1 MRGREARIRTARAAW
16 MAAIGAGLA
25 IAAGAAQAQAKE
37 PGAADLTGEP
47 ALKLGGYVRGWASFN
62 LNDVPETAQNDRGD
76 LSMLRASALL
86 DASWKLSSSEW
97 KAIARL
103 DREKKTDYVE
113 RLERL
118 TQSRTPGGPG
128 GQNVMDQYNRGDLRE
143 FYVDLNASERAK
155 LRLGKQ
161 QVVWGETDFFRA
173 MDLVHGYDMRW
184 RSFLEGENEEL
195 RKPLILANMM
205 VQVPDVDGSFQL
217 IVRPGWD
224 RDKDIGND
232 FDLYGNRWDLRTFKG
247 ADFLSPGVTLSYD
260 YRHPEGNV
268 KDTTWGARWK
278 GIAGGINYSVAYLK
292 TFNPDP
298 IVNSAF
304 APFGKTP
311 TSPFGNWIFPE
322 IELVGLT
329 LNAYAPAIDSVLS
342 TEIVYTK
349 DAPYNIGLMA
359 PGSTNVLGAPPFG
372 SENTIPGFGGVKRKK
387 TLTTM
392 LRADKNLDLKSLLG
406 TGRDSFFSVQL
417 FDKWILDFDERDEI
431 VDLVGYN
438 AAKKEHTT
446 TLTAILVT
454 NYANDTINPSLAIGF
469 DMSYPGGGGFAIPA
483 VDFVL
488 GDKWRLKAE
497 ADFFFAK
504 HKRQAS
510 PTSVS
515 GISENKAHLFGAL
528 VGNDQ
533 LVFRLTRQ
541 F

>member
-1 MRGREARIRTARAAW
+1 MREAGMKYRGRRAAW
-16 MAAIGAGLA
+16 LMASTAGLT
-25 IAAGAAQAQAKE
+25 IAAGAVRAEDIA
-37 PGAADLTGEP
+37 PGGAEAAGESS
-47 ALKLGGYVRGWASFN
+47 LKLGGYVRGWASFN
-62 LNDVPETAQNDRGD
+62 LKDTPETAENDRGD

-86 DASWKLSSSEW
+86 DAAWKLGSSEW
-97 KAIARL
+97 KAIARV
-103 DREKKTDYVE
+103 DREKKTTYIE
-113 RLERL
+113 RLESL
-118 TQSRTPGGPG
+118 TQSRTPNGPG
-128 GQNVMDQYNRGDLRE
+128 GQNLMDQYNRGEIRE
-143 FYVDLNASERAK
+143 FYVDLNASDRVK

-195 RKPLILANMM
+195 RKPLILGNLM
-205 VQVPDVDGSFQL
+205 VQVPEVDGSLQL

-247 ADFLSPGVTLSYD
+247 ADFLSPNVTLSYD
-260 YRHPEGNV
+260 YRHPEGDV
-268 KDTTWGARWK
+268 KDVTWGARWK
-278 GIAGGINYSVAYLK
+278 GISGGVNYSVAYLK

-298 IVNSAF
+298 IVNSAL

-311 TSPFGNWIFPE
+311 TSPFGNWIFPK
-322 IELVGLT
+322 IELLGLT
-329 LNAYAPAIDSVLS
+329 LNGYAPAIDSVLS
-342 TEIVYTK
+342 TEIVYTR
-349 DAPYNIGLMA
+349 DAPYNVGLMA
-359 PGSTNVLGAPPFG
+359 PGSTSVLGAPPFG
-372 SENTIPGFGGVKRKK
+372 SENTIAGFGGVIRKK

-417 FDKWILDFDERDEI
+417 FDKWILGFNDRDEI

-438 AAKKEHTT
+438 AAKKEHSTI
-446 TLTAILVT
+446 LTAILVT
-454 NYANDTINPSLAIGF
+454 NYANDTINPSLAVGF
-469 DMSYPGGGGFAIPA
+469 DVTNGGGFAIPA

-488 GDKWRLKAE
+488 GDKWRLKVE
-497 ADFFFAK
+497 ADLFFASD
-504 HKRQAS
+504 KREAS

-515 GISENKAHLFGAL
+515 GLSENRAHLFGAL
-528 VGNDQ
+528 AGNDQ